1 MQPQSA
7 QPSASYY
14 GVDENEQHWLFGDNQ
29 LGDNQPLPAELST
42 LADGALQNLAEMISD
57 DDLEV
62 LTDLVETFLSEA
74 LRQIQA
80 MQRALQAD
88 DMAKLF
94 LPAHSMKSS
103 AATFGAMRMA
113 KLSEVLEATLANNT
127 QDKLSQGNLVHEIED
142 EYSRVV
148 VEMRQAL
155 ADW

>member
-1 MQPQSA
+1 MEWSMAFMQPQSA

-80 MQRALQAD
+80 MQHALQAD
-88 DMAKLF
+88 DIGRFFAR
-94 LPAHSMKSS
+94 P
-103 AATFGAMRMA
+103 
-113 KLSEVLEATLANNT
+113 
-127 QDKLSQGNLVHEIED
+127 QHEIECRYLWRNAHGKA
-142 EYSRVV
+142 ERSIGSN
-148 VEMRQAL
+148 AGK
-155 ADW
+155 